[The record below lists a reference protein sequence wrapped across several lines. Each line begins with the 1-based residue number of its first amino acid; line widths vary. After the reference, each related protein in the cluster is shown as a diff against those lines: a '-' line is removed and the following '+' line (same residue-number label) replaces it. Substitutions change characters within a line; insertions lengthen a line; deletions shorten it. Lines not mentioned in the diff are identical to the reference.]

1 MALLLLG
8 KGPARFLRAGDF
20 KHLLVHFVSICLF
33 VLIPASLHSPRVS
46 PNDAT
51 AQGAVPGRVVA
62 KN

>member
-1 MALLLLG
+1 
-8 KGPARFLRAGDF
+8 
-20 KHLLVHFVSICLF
+20 VFVCLF